1 MGAHFSGYT
10 LWASTALSNVVK
22 KAPMSSVSFSLVS
35 FRKFGP
41 ISTFRFPVVN
51 FSRNAS
57 YLLSSSHSTHLAI
70 LYFLCSSSRHS
81 ASLLCSSSHLKFSSS
96 YRLLP
101 PHILPFCISFVP
113 LHATRLLFFAPL
125 RTSNFHLRIVFSLVS
140 LSFFFSSLF
149 VSTSLV
155 LIPSHV
161 FFSSFIL
168 LCRFVLP
175 CFQ

>member
-81 ASLLCSSSHLKFSSS
+81 TSLLCSSSHLKFSSS

-101 PHILPFCISFVP
+101 RVAVVLLLISFRLYV
-113 LHATRLLFFAPL
+113 TRLDTVSCLL
-125 RTSNFHLRIVFSLVS
+125 LVFHPA
-140 LSFFFSSLF
+140 LS
-149 VSTSLV
+149 
-155 LIPSHV
+155 IRPSML
-161 FFSSFIL
+161 SINL
-168 LCRFVLP
+168 LL
-175 CFQ
+175 